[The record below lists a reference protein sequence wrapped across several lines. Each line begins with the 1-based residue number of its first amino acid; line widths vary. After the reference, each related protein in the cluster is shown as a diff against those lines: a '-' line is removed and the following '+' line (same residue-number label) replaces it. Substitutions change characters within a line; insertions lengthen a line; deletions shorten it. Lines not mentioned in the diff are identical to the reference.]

1 MLLVGGATPAGPR
14 ARDPRR
20 YKVCGSTFASC
31 VRLRDP
37 RGARAA
43 AGDVLYLLPDRLC
56 SQTQSSCDTS
66 HGAISNIS
74 YNVGVNVSCV
84 VTRKEVSVGVASGNA
99 PRRRAP

>member
-1 MLLVGGATPAGPR
+1 MIYEHTFDHIVPYTRPPKAKLVPRMLLVGGATPAGPR

-43 AGDVLYLLPDRLC
+43 AGDVLYLLPDRL
-56 SQTQSSCDTS
+56 TVLVRYITRCDVYPNLS
-66 HGAISNIS
+66 LMWG
-74 YNVGVNVSCV
+74 
-84 VTRKEVSVGVASGNA
+84 
-99 PRRRAP
+99 